1 MVISMEPVIYIVI
14 FIAVLLLVEGI
25 YLTVFGKSISL
36 NSRVNRRY
44 ELLEKGSGD
53 REEVL
58 NQLRKEMSQHLK
70 SRQIPLYSIL
80 AEKAQKANIAFS
92 PVQLLMI
99 MVLLGMMAFVGLS
112 IGTTASLPI
121 RIAVS
126 IAMGIG
132 GVYVWI
138 QGKAKKRLALIEE
151 QLPDAVELMVR
162 SLRVGHPFSNALTI
176 VSKEVPDPLGTEMG
190 VIADES
196 AYGRD
201 VGEALK
207 DMAERLDMQDLRFLA
222 VAVSIQQQSGG
233 NLAEVLDGLAKVIR
247 ARFKLFRR
255 VKAITAEAKWSGNFL
270 SGFPLLALLAISL
283 MKPDYYD
290 TVKTTS
296 AFIPACLVVGGFLTA
311 NIFVMKAL
319 VNIKV

>member
-1 MVISMEPVIYIVI
+1 MIISMEPIIYGVI
-14 FIAVLLLVEGI
+14 FVAVLLLVEGI

-44 ELLEKGSGD
+44 ELLEKGSGN

-58 NQLRKEMSQHLK
+58 NQLRKEMSQHLQ
-70 SRQIPLYSIL
+70 SRKIPLYSVL

-92 PVQLLMI
+92 PKQLLMI
-99 MVLLGMMAFVGLS
+99 MVLLGMVAFVGLS
-112 IGTTASLPI
+112 IGTAASMPI
-121 RIAVS
+121 RVAVS

-132 GVYVWI
+132 AVYVWI
-138 QGKAKKRLALIEE
+138 QSKAKKRLALIEE

-162 SLRVGHPFSNALTI
+162 SLRVGHPFSNALNI
-176 VSKEVPDPLGTEMG
+176 VAKEVPDPLGTEMG

-196 AYGRD
+196 AYGRE

-233 NLAEVLDGLAKVIR
+233 NLAEVLEGLSKVIR
-247 ARFKLFRR
+247 SRFKLFRR
-255 VKAITAEAKWSGNFL
+255 VKAITAEAQWSGKFL
-270 SGFPLLALLAISL
+270 SGFPLLALLMITL
-283 MKPDYYD
+283 IKPDYYD
-290 TVKTTS
+290 SVKDTP
-296 AFIPACLVVGGFLTA
+296 AFIPACLVVAAFLTA
-311 NIFVMKAL
+311 NIFVMKNL